1 MYFTATSLVKSSNS
15 FWHEF
20 LIQTVKCS
28 LFKEKNLPPSFH
40 NVYIISIEKFLQE
53 KVLILIM
60 HWWMPMWNYFE
71 MFFIVFCGVTARTRN
86 IISLDLHNLVI

>member
-1 MYFTATSLVKSSNS
+1 MYVTTTSLVKFSDS
-15 FWHEF
+15 FRHES

-28 LFKEKNLPPSFH
+28 LFKENNLPPSFH
-40 NVYIISIEKFLQE
+40 NIYIISIEKFLQE
-53 KVLILIM
+53 KVLIFIM

-71 MFFIVFCGVTARTRN
+71 MFIVFCGVTARTRN